1 MLSFLVRRFL
11 LAIPL
16 LIIVS
21 VMAFSLVHLL
31 PGDPAMVILGPEAP
45 KSAVA
50 ALRVRLGLDQP
61 IYVQYLQWLGRAL
74 HGDLGR
80 SLVDNTPVAG
90 LIAQRLGAT
99 VELAILTVLVS
110 TAVAVPLGIIAARS
124 RATAIDYLS
133 SALALGGLSVP
144 SFWLALLL
152 IVFFAVRLHWLPASG
167 YVPLTQGLASNL
179 KFMILPVLA
188 TALREA
194 GVMARFTRSSMLEV
208 LGADYVRTARAKG
221 LAEPGVVLKHAM
233 RAALIPVITASG
245 LQIAGLLGGLV
256 ITENIFLIP
265 GFGRL
270 IVDSVFTRD
279 ITVIQGSVLVAAV
292 LVVAVNL
299 AVDIIYSLV
308 DPRIQLS
315 SGVSQ

>member
-1 MLSFLVRRFL
+1 MLTYLVRRFL
-11 LAIPL
+11 LAMPL
-16 LIIVS
+16 LFLVS

-45 KSAVA
+45 KSAVVA
-50 ALRVRLGLDQP
+50 MRARLGLDQP
-61 IYVQYLQWLGRAL
+61 VYVQYAQWLGRVL

-80 SLVDNTPVAG
+80 SLVDNTPVSG

-99 VELAILTVLVS
+99 VELAILTFLVS
-110 TAVAVPLGIIAARS
+110 TAIAVPLGIIAARS
-124 RATAIDYLS
+124 RASFVDYIS
-133 SALALGGLSVP
+133 SGLALGGLSVP

-152 IVFFAVRLHWLPASG
+152 IVFFAVRLRWLPASG
-167 YVPLTQGLASNL
+167 YVPIDQDLASNL

-194 GVMARFTRSSMLEV
+194 GVMARFVRSSMLEV

-256 ITENIFLIP
+256 ITEQVFLIP

-279 ITVIQGSVLVAAV
+279 ITVIQGSVLVAAL

-299 AVDIIYSLV
+299 AVDIVYSLV

-315 SGVSQ
+315 SGVSR

>member
-124 RATAIDYLS
+124 RATVIDYLS

-167 YVPLTQGLASNL
+167 YVPLTQGIASNL